1 MTNQPTPAAL
11 RCLQRRREAENAVTA
26 AAMQWLSGLVNQSDL
41 YEVVKQVDSPFLL
54 HFRFRIST
62 QFVL

>member
-11 RCLQRRREAENAVTA
+11 RCLQRRSEAENAVTA
-26 AAMQWLSGLVNQSDL
+26 AAMQWLSNMLNQSDL
-41 YEVVKQVDSPFLL
+41 YEVVKQVYSPFFL